1 MNQNLTADRLA
12 AQFARSAREVD
23 EAVQAVVEAAA
34 YSVRGDAYERVTR
47 DGETDKANDRHR
59 FAARQ
64 IDAVPDGNL
73 AMVVGYDNQIADLA
87 AAVEYGSTTIAPGG
101 QLATALDTE
110 APIFA
115 RTVVLAALKR
125 MR

>member
-1 MNQNLTADRLA
+1 MNQNLTADQLA
-12 AQFARSAREVD
+12 AQFDRAAREVD
-23 EAVQAVVEAAA
+23 EAVGAVVQAAA

-47 DGETDKANDRHR
+47 DGEDSDNDAHR

-64 IDAVPDGNL
+64 IDAVPDGDL
-73 AMVVGYDNQIADLA
+73 GMVVGYDNEIADLA
-87 AAVEYGSTTIAPGG
+87 AAVEYGSATIAPGG

-110 APIFA
+110 TPIFA
-115 RTVVLAALKR
+115 KTVVLAALKR

>member
-1 MNQNLTADRLA
+1 MNQNLTADQLA

-23 EAVQAVVEAAA
+23 DAVQAVVEAAA
-34 YSVRGDAYERVTR
+34 YSVRGDAFERVTR
-47 DGETDKANDRHR
+47 DGEDNDNDAHR

-64 IDAVPDGNL
+64 IDAVPDGPL
-73 AMVVGYDNQIADLA
+73 SMVVGYDNQIADLA
-87 AAVEYGSTTIAPGG
+87 AAVEYGSATIAPGG

-115 RTVVLAALKR
+115 KTVVLAALKR

>member
-1 MNQNLTADRLA
+1 MNQNLTADQLA

-23 EAVQAVVEAAA
+23 DAVGAVVQAAA
-34 YSVRGDAYERVTR
+34 YSVRGDAYERVNR
-47 DGETDKANDRHR
+47 DAETDGPNDRHR

-64 IDAVPDGNL
+64 IDAVPDGDL
-73 AMVVGYDNQIADLA
+73 TMVVGYDNQIADLA
-87 AAVEYGSTTIAPGG
+87 AAIEYGSATIAPGG

-110 APIFA
+110 TPIFA
-115 RTVVLAALKR
+115 KTVVLAALKR